1 MKAYR
6 YDILGLAEM
15 RWTGSGDLNKGEVI
29 WSGEEKDH
37 QRGGGISVELKG
49 KVGITRIQASELQD
63 NCG

>member
-1 MKAYR
+1 MTSY
-6 YDILGLAEM
+6 G
-15 RWTGSGDLNKGEVI
+15 WTGSGELNNGEVI